1 MIERNKLQMTQIQIL
16 LLRFNPRKFYRR
28 SRQLSQFWT
37 ADILLKYPTF
47 EGVFSHFHGQNQK
60 CIVFRLKC
68 GSMELFYSLLDS
80 TH

>member
-1 MIERNKLQMTQIQIL
+1 MILNDRKNFFSNDTNSNTAATIQPKEIQS
-16 LLRFNPRKFYRR
+16 

-47 EGVFSHFHGQNQK
+47 EGVFSHFHGQNRK

-68 GSMELFYSLLDS
+68 GSMELFYSLLD
-80 TH
+80 